1 MGTTSNQMLTS
12 MVKTPAS
19 LCVLAALTVSSALAQ
34 EPANPNAGAA
44 PIPPVVAPAT
54 PPAGPATPAAP
65 TAPAAPSTPAPIEP
79 PITPSGQPGIPPAV
93 GTPATPGT
101 PGIPG
106 TLPPDASAA
115 PTLPPTAAR
124 LNDFQGDPIDLVLR
138 TLARQA
144 KMNIVVSDKVA
155 QSGGTVNM
163 RIEGKSPREAIEI
176 IVESKG
182 LVMDQGKNDVYFIK
196 TPEEKAKEPTESGS
210 FTLSYATAEKVVPL
224 LKTQLQSGVEPQVDV
239 RTNTVFFRENR
250 SNMEKI
256 QLFLNSIDRPTQ
268 QVMIEA
274 RLVEVT
280 ANPQQSYG
288 INWGGVVGSAS
299 SPQTFRYGGSTA
311 GTSVVQQAQNVSTTV
326 SNGVTTQT
334 TTPILNALGLPVT
347 GVIPSTVPQAMV
359 NTTSGTLAPQDFLL
373 NGATKGGFGDAIAGQ
388 FAILSLPSMSAT
400 LRLLNEDADTQFLAH
415 PRVVT
420 SNNMKAT
427 IKILREQP
435 VPQLNFNEQTAQ
447 AVFSGFQTKEFG
459 NTLTVTPSI
468 NKDDFIT
475 MSVQP
480 EISNKV
486 ADATFTF
493 SGATVTSPIIDKRTL
508 DSNVLIKSGDTLA
521 IGGLLQ
527 DEQTKTTTKVPILG
541 DIPIIGYA
549 FQERL
554 NSRTKRNL
562 LVFVTPTI
570 IKQGYGTGLED
581 QVTGLNHSGNEYADP
596 NGWRNNAKGAARLMP
611 TSNRQLAAD
620 YPRPGIPPAP
630 TTPAPRKKRVRKPK
644 ATPAPE

>member
-1 MGTTSNQMLTS
+1 MAKTT
-12 MVKTPAS
+12 AS
-19 LCVLAALTVSSALAQ
+19 LCVLAALTVSSAFAQ
-34 EPANPNAGAA
+34 DPANPNAGVPAA
-44 PIPPVVAPAT
+44 NAVVAPAT
-54 PPAGPATPAAP
+54 PSAA
-65 TAPAAPSTPAPIEP
+65 PAPIEP
-79 PITPSGQPGIPPAV
+79 PITPAAGQPGIPPVV
-93 GTPATPGT
+93 GGPAAPGA
-101 PGIPG
+101 
-106 TLPPDASAA
+106 LPPEVPGAQAA
-115 PTLPPTAAR
+115 PALPPSATR

-163 RIEGKSPREAIEI
+163 RIEDKSPRDAIEI
-176 IVESKG
+176 IVEAKG
-182 LVMDQGKNDVYFIK
+182 LVMDQGKNGVYFIK
-196 TPEEKAKEPTESGS
+196 TSEEKAKEPTESGS

-224 LKTQLQSGVEPQVDV
+224 LKTQLNSGVEPQFDQ

-250 SNMEKI
+250 SNMDKI
-256 QLFLNSIDRPTQ
+256 MLFLNSIDRPTQ

-299 SPQTFRYGGSTA
+299 TPQTFRYGGSTL
-311 GTSVVQQAQNVSTTV
+311 GTQTVANAQL
-326 SNGVTTQT
+326 VTTSTVGGVASTT
-334 TTPILNALGLPVT
+334 TTPILNAAGLPVQGVQT
-347 GVIPSTVPQAMV
+347 GTLPAVAV
-359 NTTSGTLAPQDFLL
+359 NQSSGTLAPQDFLL
-373 NGATKGGFGDAIAGQ
+373 GGTGQALGGQ

-427 IKILREQP
+427 IKIIREQP

-447 AVFSGFQTKEFG
+447 AVFSGFQNKEFG

-475 MSVQP
+475 MAVQP
-480 EISNKV
+480 IISNKV

-493 SGATVTSPIIDKRTL
+493 SGATVTSPIIDTRTL
-508 DSNVLIKSGDTLA
+508 DSNVVIKSGDTLA

-596 NGWRNNAKGAARLMP
+596 NGWRNNAKGAVRLVP
-611 TSNRQLAAD
+611 TSNRQLPAD
-620 YPRPGIPPAP
+620 YAKPGVPPAP
-630 TTPAPRKKRVRKPK
+630 TTPVPHKRYYRKPK
-644 ATPAPE
+644 ATPAPQ